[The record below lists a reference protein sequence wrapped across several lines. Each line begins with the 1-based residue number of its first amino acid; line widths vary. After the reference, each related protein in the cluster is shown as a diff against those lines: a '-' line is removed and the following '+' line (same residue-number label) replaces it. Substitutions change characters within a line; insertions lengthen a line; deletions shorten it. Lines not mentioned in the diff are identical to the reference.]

1 MARTAK
7 ADQYAYVLDWI
18 RESNDMRRAQNMYVE
33 RTVLAYQGTPSQN
46 YYKKSVT
53 DYANMIYKTD
63 TVRGKD
69 LKKYA
74 NDIPEKKNMTLH
86 NAVETVVSMAQGGV
100 GRYEF
105 GPYDPDLD
113 KDDAVVDM
121 LASAA
126 KHFYNTEKVDSIM
139 PQYIRNAVLSGAAWL
154 HLKQKNKKKV
164 LTLLSSDQMLTDPKR
179 VKTNIERFRGHTQ
192 RESWQA
198 IKSRT
203 MKTKGGL
210 MMKSINEADVYL
222 SQIVQE
228 MNGVLEL
235 NSTQSYLHDE
245 IRKDID
251 LFYSPIITR
260 IKNIR
265 ETLPEYMYGGDE
277 VEISYIYDD
286 MNDMYFEV
294 VNRKYIVVAKPNDLK
309 RTVTAD
315 FTDYK
320 GKTVKRKKEICL
332 DNPYIELPFLKTF
345 WDTYPI
351 SPLFYVLDDFD
362 DLCSQES
369 VMFHNMSI
377 MAPITF
383 IGQSSD
389 AEKVA
394 RTTGVAGEI
403 VEGLPATFGV
413 MNKTHD
419 MSAIIAAIQRT
430 EEKIKRIIGAM
441 DPFEMQAMIG
451 DRASAKEVTA
461 MSGQISQRLNPFIAN
476 IESAMAE
483 LGEKF
488 MKLHLI
494 MNEDKYSFVHNGR
507 YAELTPEDMA
517 GDYEVQAKLSSSIKL
532 EQEANSRKALEVIQ
546 YLGQTDKI
554 DDKEFFSVLLPIV
567 LSGTVTREQ
576 ANRMIAEKY
585 RPMDEETIASIRKKA
600 ENDAK
605 RDPIDKLDLSAF
617 SPEELDDMIKQM
629 SSTTANPDQ
638 YMDGTTQTPTP
649 TPQFNA
655 GAPQS
660 QFDENGNVI
669 QSDDAAANE
678 LYGNP
683 TASTAPAA
691 PTVPPENVAPQPS
704 STGEQPTST
713 ISLNGQPLPASGVS
727 SSPEAAGEQANDPSR
742 TA

>member
-7 ADQYAYVLDWI
+7 TDQYSYILDWI
-18 RESNDMRRAQNMYVE
+18 REANDMRRAQNMYVE
-33 RTVLAYQGTPSQN
+33 RTILAYQGTPSQN
-46 YYKKSVT
+46 YYKKSVQ
-53 DYANMIYKTD
+53 DYANMVYKND

-74 NDIPEKKNMTLH
+74 NDIPEKTNMTLH

-105 GPYDPDLD
+105 GPYDPDMD

-126 KHFYNTEKVDSIM
+126 KHFYNTEKVDAIM

-192 RESWQA
+192 RESWQS

-203 MKTKGGL
+203 LKTKGGL
-210 MMKSINEADVYL
+210 MLKSINETDVYL
-222 SQIVQE
+222 SQILQQL
-228 MNGVLEL
+228 NGTLEI
-235 NSTQSYLHDE
+235 NSTQSFLHDE
-245 IRKDID
+245 IRKDVD

-260 IKNIR
+260 IKNIK
-265 ETLPEYMYGGDE
+265 EKNPEYLYGGDE

-294 VNRKYIVVAKPNDLK
+294 VNRRYIVVAKQNDLK
-309 RTVTAD
+309 RKVKAD
-315 FTDYK
+315 YIDYK
-320 GKTVKRKKEICL
+320 GKKVTRQKEICL
-332 DNPYIELPFLKTF
+332 DNPYVELPFLKTF

-476 IESAMAE
+476 IEASMAE

-494 MNEDKYSFVHNGR
+494 MNEGKYSFVHNGR

-576 ANRMIAEKY
+576 ASRMIAEKY

-605 RDPIDKLDLSAF
+605 RDPIDKLDLSAL
-617 SPEELDDMIKQM
+617 PVEELDDMIKQL
-629 SSTTANPDQ
+629 SQTTADPMA
-638 YMDGTTQTPTP
+638 YMDGSTEPQVQ
-649 TPQFNA
+649 TPQFNSA
-655 GAPQS
+655 APET
-660 QFDENGNVI
+660 QFDEAGNVI
-669 QSDDAAANE
+669 QSDQAAADE
-678 LYGNP
+678 LYADP

-691 PTVPPENVAPQPS
+691 EPTVPPEQVAAPQGGG
-704 STGEQPTST
+704 TT
-713 ISLNGQPLPASGVS
+713 ITLNGRPVSGP
-727 SSPEAAGEQANDPSR
+727 SSPEVAGEVANDPR
-742 TA
+742 GTM